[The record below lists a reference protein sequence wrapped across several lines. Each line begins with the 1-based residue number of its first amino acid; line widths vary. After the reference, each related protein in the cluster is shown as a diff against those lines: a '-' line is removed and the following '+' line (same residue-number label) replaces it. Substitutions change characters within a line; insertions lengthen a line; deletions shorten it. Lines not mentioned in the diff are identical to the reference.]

1 MVDYGDDIEFDPKA
15 GTFKELVMLHFNRV
29 VKFMSV
35 EFRGGYFT
43 IVPSKEGDDKEIYI
57 PDTREIYSNAVLAL
71 ALLLIPR
78 YDKDMEKEYKE
89 YNENITKITTT
100 FIDASAPTEEIVLGD
115 SFYDNEKDRLLLETY
130 KQQKLQHH
138 LLLFKACSELL
149 GRKNYLDIG
158 GKTF

>member
-15 GTFKELVMLHFNRV
+15 GTFKEIVMMHFNRV

-43 IVPSKEGDDKEIYI
+43 IIPSKEGDDKEIYI

-78 YDKDMEKEYKE
+78 FDKLMDKEYST
-89 YNENITKITTT
+89 YNENIKTITQV
-100 FIDASAPTEEIVLGD
+100 FIDKSVPEEEIVLGD
-115 SFYDNEKDRLLLETY
+115 SFYDDERDRLLLETY
-130 KQQKLQHH
+130 KQQKLLHH
-138 LLLFKACSELL
+138 VFLFKACSELL

-158 GKTF
+158 GKTY